1 MKSKMTVT
9 IDTYNRRD
17 INLED
22 WIYEVDEKLKSL
34 EQSVNYIMK
43 TIDLIKRVV
52 PLVDED
58 L

>member
-1 MKSKMTVT
+1 MKFKMTVT

-22 WIYEVDEKLKSL
+22 WICEVDEKLKIL
-34 EQSVNYIMK
+34 EGSVNYIMK

>member
-1 MKSKMTVT
+1 MKFKMTVT

-17 INLED
+17 INLEA

-34 EQSVNYIMK
+34 EGSVNYIMK

>member
-34 EQSVNYIMK
+34 EGSVNYIMK

>member
-1 MKSKMTVT
+1 MTVT

-17 INLED
+17 INLEA

-34 EQSVNYIMK
+34 EGSVNYIMK